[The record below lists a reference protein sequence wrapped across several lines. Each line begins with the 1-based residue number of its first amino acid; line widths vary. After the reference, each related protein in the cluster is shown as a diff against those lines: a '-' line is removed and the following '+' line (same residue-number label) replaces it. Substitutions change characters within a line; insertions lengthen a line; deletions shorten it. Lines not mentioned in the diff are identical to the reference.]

1 MNNDYPILDGVAPSW
16 ADIIIRATPVG
27 APLLEVKDI
36 AAINTNVT
44 VEVGEQRG
52 ASGGR
57 VIRRTTGQV
66 SYEASMTL
74 YRSGYQNFIR
84 GLKVAAEAASLTR
97 GNPVTIAMVHFGIQV
112 MHTPINSVEVFE
124 YRIKGCRILGRD
136 LNGAEG
142 TDADQ
147 VEVPLSVLEIVDMID
162 GKEVAWL

>member
-16 ADIIIRATPVG
+16 ADIIVRVTPDG

-36 AAINTNVT
+36 AAINTNTT

-57 VIRRTTGQV
+57 VVRRTTGQV

-74 YRSGYQNFIR
+74 YRSGYQKFIR
-84 GLKVAAEAASLTR
+84 GLKAAAEAAGLVR
-97 GNPVTIAMVHFGIQV
+97 GNQFLIALVHFGVQV
-112 MHTPINSVEVFE
+112 QHTPINDAELYE
-124 YRIKGCRILGRD
+124 YRMKGCRFLGRD

-147 VEVPLSVLEIVDMID
+147 VEIALNPIEIVDIID
-162 GKEVAWL
+162 GAEVTCL